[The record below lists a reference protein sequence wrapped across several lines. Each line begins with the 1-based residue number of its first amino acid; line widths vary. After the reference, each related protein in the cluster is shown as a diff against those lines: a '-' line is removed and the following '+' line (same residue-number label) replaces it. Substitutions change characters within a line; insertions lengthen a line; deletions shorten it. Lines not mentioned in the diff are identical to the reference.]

1 MANML
6 IRNGYV
12 IDPSQGIDMP
22 ADVLIEDGRIVKIAE
37 KITDRVDRVMEARG
51 LTVVPGLIDM
61 HVHLRDPGFTY
72 KEDIHTGCGAAV
84 AGGVTSVLCMPNT
97 KPVTDNEETIRYII
111 DQAERAR
118 AKVYITGAI
127 TKNMAG
133 GEMADFAM
141 YKSLGVKAVS
151 DDGKPVEN
159 DEMMEKALIEADKN
173 GLVVTSHCEDL
184 AIINGGIMN
193 LGKVSAEL
201 CVPGMD
207 RRSEDSITE
216 REILLA
222 EKTGT
227 HVHIAHVST
236 KGSVEIIRQ
245 AKKRGVNVTCETC
258 PHYFAYTDERLRT
271 KDADMRMNPP
281 LREQEDV
288 DAIIAGILDGTI
300 DCIVTDHAPHAK
312 KEKQDFMKAPNG
324 TVGLETSLAAG
335 IRFLVEPGLITLNRL
350 IELMSTNPAKILGIE
365 GGSLK
370 PGMPADLALIDT
382 NVKWTVLPERLNS
395 KSKNTVF
402 KFERMQGRIRYTFV
416 NGEIVFVLR

>member
-1 MANML
+1 ML

-12 IDPSQGIDMP
+12 IDPSQNIDMQ

-37 KITDRVDRVMEARG
+37 KITDRVDRVLEARG
-51 LTVVPGLIDM
+51 LTIVPGLIDM

-97 KPVTDNEETIRYII
+97 KPVTDNEETINYINE
-111 DQAERAR
+111 QASRAR

-127 TKNMAG
+127 TKGMAG
-133 GEMADFAM
+133 GEMADFEM
-141 YKSLGVKAVS
+141 YRSLGVKAVS

-159 DEMMEKALIEADKN
+159 DGMMEKALVDAEKN
-173 GLVVTSHCEDL
+173 GLLVTSHCEDL

-207 RRSEDSITE
+207 RRSEDTITE

-222 EKTGT
+222 EKNNVR
-227 HVHIAHVST
+227 VHIAHVST

-245 AKKRGVNVTCETC
+245 AKKRGVKVTCETC

-271 KDADMRMNPP
+271 RDADMRMNPP
-281 LREQEDV
+281 LREKEDV
-288 DAIIAGILDGTI
+288 DAIIEGILDGTI

-335 IRFLVEPGLITLNRL
+335 IRFLVEPGIISLNRL

-370 PGMPADLALIDT
+370 PGMPADMALIDT

-402 KFERMQGRIRYTFV
+402 KFERMQGRVRYTFV
-416 NGEIVFVLR
+416 DGEIAFVLR

>member
-1 MANML
+1 ML

-12 IDPSQGIDMP
+12 IDPSQGIDMQ
-22 ADVLIEDGRIVKIAE
+22 ADVLIEDGRIVRIAE
-37 KITDRVDRVMEARG
+37 KITDHVDRVLEARG
-51 LTVVPGLIDM
+51 LTIVPGLIDM

-97 KPVTDNEETIRYII
+97 KPVTDSEEVIDYINE
-111 DQAERAR
+111 QAARAR

-127 TKNMAG
+127 TKGMAG
-133 GEMADFAM
+133 GEPADFEM
-141 YKSLGVKAVS
+141 YKRLGVKAVS
-151 DDGKPVEN
+151 DDGKPVES
-159 DEMMEKALIEADKN
+159 DAMMENALIEADKN
-173 GLVVTSHCEDL
+173 GLLVTSHCEDL

-222 EKTGT
+222 EKNNVR
-227 HVHIAHVST
+227 VHIAHVST

-245 AKKRGVNVTCETC
+245 AKARGVKVTCETC

-281 LREQEDV
+281 LREKEDV
-288 DAIIAGILDGTI
+288 EAIIAGIVDGTI

-335 IRFLVEPGLITLNRL
+335 IRFLVEPGIISLNRL
-350 IELMSTNPAKILGIE
+350 IELMSVNPAKILGIE

-370 PGMPADLALIDT
+370 PGMPADMALIDT
-382 NVKWTVLPERLNS
+382 SVKWTVLPERLNS

-402 KFERMQGRIRYTFV
+402 KFERMQGRVRYTFV

>member
-1 MANML
+1 ML

-12 IDPSQGIDMP
+12 IDPSQNIDMQ
-22 ADVLIEDGRIVKIAE
+22 ADILIEDGRIVKIAE
-37 KITDRVDRVMEARG
+37 KITDRVDRVLEARG
-51 LTVVPGLIDM
+51 LTIVPGLIDM

-97 KPVTDNEETIRYII
+97 KPVTDNEETINYINE
-111 DQAERAR
+111 QASRAR

-127 TKNMAG
+127 TKGMAG
-133 GEMADFAM
+133 GEMADFEM
-141 YKSLGVKAVS
+141 YRSLGVKAVS

-159 DEMMEKALIEADKN
+159 DGMMEKALVEAEKN
-173 GLVVTSHCEDL
+173 GLLVTSHCEDL

-207 RRSEDSITE
+207 RRSEDSITK

-222 EKTGT
+222 EKNNVR
-227 HVHIAHVST
+227 VHIAHVST

-245 AKKRGVNVTCETC
+245 AKKRGVKVTCETC

-271 KDADMRMNPP
+271 RDADMRMNPP
-281 LREQEDV
+281 LREKEDV
-288 DAIIAGILDGTI
+288 DAIIEGILDGTI

-324 TVGLETSLAAG
+324 TVGLETSLAVG
-335 IRFLVEPGLITLNRL
+335 IRFLVEPGIIPLNRL

-370 PGMPADLALIDT
+370 PGMPADMALIDT

-402 KFERMQGRIRYTFV
+402 KFERMQGRVRYTFV
-416 NGEIVFVLR
+416 DGEIAFVLR

>member
-12 IDPSQGIDMP
+12 IDPSQNIDMQ
-22 ADVLIEDGRIVKIAE
+22 ADILIEDGRIVKVAE
-37 KITDRVDRVMEARG
+37 KITDRVDRVLEARG
-51 LTVVPGLIDM
+51 LTIVPGLIDM

-97 KPVTDNEETIRYII
+97 KPVTDNEETINYINE
-111 DQAERAR
+111 QASRAR

-127 TKNMAG
+127 TKGMAG
-133 GEMADFAM
+133 GEMADFEM
-141 YKSLGVKAVS
+141 YRSLGVKAVS

-159 DEMMEKALIEADKN
+159 DGMMEKALVEAEKN
-173 GLVVTSHCEDL
+173 GLLVTSHCEDL

-222 EKTGT
+222 EKNNVR
-227 HVHIAHVST
+227 VHIAHVST

-245 AKKRGVNVTCETC
+245 AKKRGVKVTCETC

-271 KDADMRMNPP
+271 RDADMRMNPP
-281 LREQEDV
+281 LREKEDV
-288 DAIIAGILDGTI
+288 DAIIEGILDGTI

-335 IRFLVEPGLITLNRL
+335 IRFLVEPGIISLNRL

-370 PGMPADLALIDT
+370 PGMPADMALIDT

-402 KFERMQGRIRYTFV
+402 KFERMQGRVRYTFV
-416 NGEIVFVLR
+416 DGEIAFVLR

>member
-1 MANML
+1 ML

-12 IDPSQGIDMP
+12 IDPSQNIDMQ

-37 KITDRVDRVMEARG
+37 KITDRVDRVLEARG
-51 LTVVPGLIDM
+51 LTIVPGLIDM

-97 KPVTDNEETIRYII
+97 KPVTDNEETINYINE
-111 DQAERAR
+111 QASRAR
-118 AKVYITGAI
+118 AKVYVTGAI
-127 TKNMAG
+127 TKGMAG
-133 GEMADFAM
+133 GEMADFEM
-141 YKSLGVKAVS
+141 YRSLGVKAVS

-159 DEMMEKALIEADKN
+159 DGMMEKALVEAEKN
-173 GLVVTSHCEDL
+173 GLLVTSHCEDL

-222 EKTGT
+222 EKNNVR
-227 HVHIAHVST
+227 VHIAHVST

-245 AKKRGVNVTCETC
+245 AKKRGVKVTCETC

-271 KDADMRMNPP
+271 RDADMRMNPP
-281 LREQEDV
+281 LREKEDV
-288 DAIIAGILDGTI
+288 DAIIEGILDGTI

-335 IRFLVEPGLITLNRL
+335 IRFLVEPGIISLNRL

-370 PGMPADLALIDT
+370 PGMPADMALIDT

-402 KFERMQGRIRYTFV
+402 KFERMQGRVRYTFV
-416 NGEIVFVLR
+416 DGEIAFVLR